1 MTREEKE
8 LLVKDLCARLPYN
21 PKVKYAHYHK
31 NGDDVDIVL
40 NVYNAHKLLVGMGIY
55 HIKPYL
61 RKFNENGMECY
72 RWENFKTVSDNMRY
86 LIENHYDINHLI
98 ERGLAIEAP
107 EGMYDMT
114 MEELN
119 EMLKEE
125 LPKELLTEEQFKE
138 VSAMDW
144 PHAVKYI
151 HSTTNIGL
159 KMSKCYYDMYV
170 TKNQQQ

>member
-1 MTREEKE
+1 MSI
-8 LLVKDLCARLPYN
+8 A
-21 PKVKYAHYHK
+21 
-31 NGDDVDIVL
+31 
-40 NVYNAHKLLVGMGIY
+40 
-55 HIKPYL
+55 
-61 RKFNENGMECY
+61 
-72 RWENFKTVSDNMRY
+72 
-86 LIENHYDINHLI
+86 
-98 ERGLAIEAP
+98 AISYGVWAVEAP

-114 MEELN
+114 MEEFN

-151 HSTTNIGL
+151 QSTTNIGL

-170 TKNQQQ
+170 TKKQQQ